1 MLFGVD
7 NTIYSP
13 TIRAI
18 VKGADMTKI
27 IILPEETLDR
37 YYDRTLNYLHTKYHS
52 QSSGFGSKGGDPN
65 QAARDAEGRHLATQG
80 MLKNIP
86 IGKAVY

>member
-1 MLFGVD
+1 MRSGVAD
-7 NTIYSP
+7 TVYSS
-13 TIRAI
+13 TIRVI

-52 QSSGFGSKGGDPN
+52 QSSGFGSKGVILIKLHGM
-65 QAARDAEGRHLATQG
+65 QKEG
-80 MLKNIP
+80 I
-86 IGKAVY
+86 